1 MTSIYAAT
9 DVAEAVLSDVCVHPF
24 VCRR

>member
-1 MTSIYAAT
+1 MISIYAPT
-9 DVAEAVLSDVCVHPF
+9 DVVEAVLSDVCVHPF